1 MANLGRQSREE
12 QIDISTAKVKIAR
25 YCAYQER
32 AHTEVKN
39 KLESYG
45 LTQSEI
51 DEVIAWLITEN
62 YLNEERYAI
71 TIAGGKFR
79 SKKWGKLKIEQF
91 LKQKDVSEY
100 SINRALSQIDV
111 QEYRSTLELL
121 VRNKWSQTT
130 APNVYELRN
139 KIARYIIGKG
149 YEPEITWDIVK
160 GVVKK

>member
-39 KLESYG
+39 KLDSYG
-45 LTQSEI
+45 LTQPEI
-51 DEVIAWLITEN
+51 NEVIAWLITEN